1 MSVEASTDASAQ
13 AWLDAQAGSVRRWT
27 WAAAAA
33 GLAAAAAWIA
43 FAASVAGVAGRWI
56 AGEAAPG
63 SAIVLMPAL
72 LVLRS
77 ALLATREWAGSR
89 AGLRLRERLRG
100 RLLDALEHLGPLRAA
115 AGSDG
120 ALATVVV
127 EQVDALDGYFARYR
141 PQRLLAAGVPLLV
154 VVAIVPHSWLAA
166 LLLAATAPLI
176 PAFMVLV
183 GHGAA
188 AAGRRQAAAL
198 ATLGGRFLDL
208 VRGLPALRLAGR
220 TGWGAEGV
228 REGAQ
233 GYRRRSLQVVRIA
246 FLSSTVLELFA
257 SAAIA
262 MVALYLGLALLG
274 RFPVGHYG
282 QPMTL
287 EPALFVLLLAPEFFA
302 PLRQLGTDYH
312 LRAQALAAAGP
323 IQGLL
328 RRAPAQAPPPAAVT
342 ATVPA
347 RPPGPPVIEFD
358 AVSLRHPDGRLALDR
373 VSFRIAA
380 GQRVALT
387 GASGSGKSSVLAL
400 LAGFVVPTAGRILVD
415 GVDLAAWPR
424 SAWWRRLAWL
434 EQRPEWFGASL
445 RDNVLV
451 GLHRD
456 DDACLAQALAAAG
469 LAADVDA
476 LPEQAEAVI
485 GSAGIGL
492 SGGQLQ
498 RLALARALARRA
510 DLWLLDEPLAQLD
523 AQTAAALRTSLAASS
538 RGCTLLIATHDDDET
553 LRAGGWIDR
562 RIVLAS
568 GAVAG
573 DAPLREPAAGG
584 AA

>member
-1 MSVEASTDASAQ
+1 MSVEAGTEASAQ
-13 AWLDAQAGSVRRWT
+13 AWLGAQAGSVRRWT

-63 SAIVLMPAL
+63 SAIVLMPVL

-120 ALATVVV
+120 ALATVIV

-154 VVAIVPHSWLAA
+154 VAAIVPHSWLAA

-228 REGAQ
+228 REGAH
-233 GYRRRSLQVVRIA
+233 GYRRRSLQVLRIA

-323 IQGLL
+323 IQDLL
-328 RRAPAQAPPPAAVT
+328 RRAPAQALPAA

-400 LAGFVVPTAGRILVD
+400 LAGFVAPTAGRILVD
-415 GVDLAAWPR
+415 GVGLAAWPR

-451 GLHRD
+451 GLDRD
-456 DDACLAQALAAAG
+456 DDARLAQALAAAG
-469 LAADVDA
+469 LAADVAA
-476 LPEQAEAVI
+476 LPEQAETVI

-498 RLALARALARRA
+498 RLALARALARQA

-553 LRAGGWIDR
+553 LLAGGWIDR
-562 RIVLAS
+562 RIVLAG

-584 AA
+584 TA